1 MASKVENHSWTNTS
15 IKLEP
20 GAERVAPLC
29 WAALEKLQMGDRV
42 RVQNTTTLRWDEV
55 STVIRSGRNWDYIIE
70 VPNGRTKWRN
80 RTFLIPTVEI
90 DPDVA
95 REEDN
100 GVPVPGEEDSDFK
113 PRRGTRDGRKT
124 V

>member
-1 MASKVENHSWTNTS
+1 
-15 IKLEP
+15 
-20 GAERVAPLC
+20 
-29 WAALEKLQMGDRV
+29 MGDRV

-100 GVPVPGEEDSDFK
+100 GVPVPGEEDNDFK
-113 PRRGTRDGRKT
+113 PRRVTRDRRKT
-124 V
+124 VQCDSL